1 MRKRID
7 PRNFPD
13 YTNRKI
19 IDRHMGELDT
29 HGLSRRDFLAFASA
43 AAVAST
49 AAGAMGFSGVAL
61 ADTKGSLAHLQMTRR
76 LEYVVNADAGAAAAA
91 KALGLNF
98 TSVDGELDAL
108 KQLNQFEQ
116 QVAAGTNAILLHA
129 PDGSAIKRIADS
141 ANQDKVWLAN
151 TWGTLPWF
159 TPFDAGDY
167 WTLYAVPEEFSAEGA
182 VTAEVAKAIVAK
194 FGGGQVVGVTGVEGN
209 STDIIRSRGRD
220 AALKDFPTV
229 ELVGQL
235 PGKWNREDSQ
245 KAAQDLLSRF
255 PDLVGVIA
263 QNDDVADGV
272 LAALNEAGRKPGED
286 VFVSGADGTTAGV
299 RAIKAGK
306 IVATSANVPAYM
318 GAFLTARLY
327 DVLNGWQP
335 KAAERLLNW
344 RSVTTTKDN
353 VDAYIARYVDN
364 DGVEPF
370 DYELLSKVKHPTDWD
385 PQAEVFPLDIELEWG
400 GIPKPDGWT
409 VPAAYAAAW
418 SNGEADAVRAEYR
431 DHYKIDFAGPSPNA
445 KS

>member
-1 MRKRID
+1 
-7 PRNFPD
+7 
-13 YTNRKI
+13 
-19 IDRHMGELDT
+19 
-29 HGLSRRDFLAFASA
+29 
-43 AAVAST
+43 
-49 AAGAMGFSGVAL
+49 
-61 ADTKGSLAHLQMTRR
+61 MTRQ
-76 LEYVVNADAGAAAAA
+76 LECVVNADAGAAAA

-116 QVAAGTNAILLHA
+116 QAAAGTNAILLHA

-141 ANQDKVWLAN
+141 ANQDKIWLAN

-220 AALKDFPTV
+220 AALKNFPTV

-235 PGKWNREDSQ
+235 PGKWNRDDSQ

-255 PDLVGVIA
+255 PDLVGVIS
-263 QNDDVADGV
+263 QNDDVADG
-272 LAALNEAGRKPGED
+272 ACRPQRSGPEPGED
-286 VFVSGADGTTAGV
+286 VRQRYHGTTAGV

-318 GAFLTARLY
+318 GAF
-327 DVLNGWQP
+327 
-335 KAAERLLNW
+335 
-344 RSVTTTKDN
+344 
-353 VDAYIARYVDN
+353 
-364 DGVEPF
+364 
-370 DYELLSKVKHPTDWD
+370 
-385 PQAEVFPLDIELEWG
+385 
-400 GIPKPDGWT
+400 
-409 VPAAYAAAW
+409 
-418 SNGEADAVRAEYR
+418 
-431 DHYKIDFAGPSPNA
+431 
-445 KS
+445 